1 MKYKV
6 EGYTADQNIGNE
18 TALYGRYIAAETPAQ
33 AAYCFLKLMHDGFN
47 KSYTE
52 IVEVQVEHENGLV
65 VAQRVHDK
73 IIAGETVV
81 AWVLQN
87 LDMFGNE
94 INFHCFKL

>member
-6 EGYTADQNIGNE
+6 EGYATHQNIGNE
-18 TALYGRYIAAETPAQ
+18 AALYGRYIAAETPAQ
-33 AAYCFLKLMHDGFN
+33 AAYYFLKLMHDRFN

-52 IVEVQVEHENGLV
+52 IAEVHVEHENGLV

-73 IIAGETVV
+73 IIEGETVV

-87 LDMFGNE
+87 LDISGNE